1 MKFIFGV
8 TVTARSPKNLII
20 FLFLKGINARI
31 PSVADSR
38 IIGGSRPS
46 DKGGGAVI
54 QTLRKGGVRPQ
65 KNVSAFR
72 ASVSWKN
79 EGGGGRSPGSATENG
94 GQTKSIAKYY
104 ATHGHEPS
112 GSESTVGLESVS
124 LERQTRVQQRSAAHL
139 KIYYIFLVLRDTLTT
154 ICELTSQKKSA
165 GARQTIPI
173 KKTF

>member
-1 MKFIFGV
+1 MFRPFG
-8 TVTARSPKNLII
+8 
-20 FLFLKGINARI
+20 
-31 PSVADSR
+31 
-38 IIGGSRPS
+38 
-46 DKGGGAVI
+46 
-54 QTLRKGGVRPQ
+54 PQ
-65 KNVSAFR
+65 FR
-72 ASVSWKN
+72 EKMRG
-79 EGGGGRSPGSATENG
+79 EGRSPGSATENG

-124 LERQTRVQQRSAAHL
+124 LERQIRVQQRSAAHL